1 MTSRRRMMAGANLT
15 SKGVVD
21 GVIQDDWDQI
31 IKICKSGKADQ
42 FYSIG
47 DKKLL
52 DLGELGLTEMA
63 IANFNVD
70 MRADNKGFAPTSW
83 ICLNPLRG
91 GKFKFTRDL
100 RWDNSTSTYD
110 SEVYWDISPQK
121 AYAATVLDAISEN
134 IRSQILEV
142 KKNALVFQAQGDNLK
157 ESFLDIHAS
166 INHQSWIIQFKDK
179 IWIPSAHEMVAL
191 EEYGGLYPEFFKLP
205 FPITFYGE
213 DEPVVFSV
221 RDRGGK
227 SDVSGYS
234 AVPYYGIKVKN
245 KSLGCADYNG
255 VNSLYKLA
263 TNESATNAYF
273 LFGFCL

>member
-91 GKFKFTRDL
+91 GKFKFTSDL
-100 RWDNSTSTYD
+100 SWDNSTSTYD

-142 KKNALVFQAQGDNLK
+142 KKNTLVFKAEGDTRK
-157 ESFLDIHAS
+157 ESFLDIRTS
-166 INHQSWIIQFKDK
+166 IHDQSWIVQFKDK

-221 RDRGGK
+221 RDRGG
-227 SDVSGYS
+227 SSNVTGYF
-234 AVPYYGIKVKN
+234 AVPYYGLKMKDKVLFCN
-245 KSLGCADYNG
+245 KYNTIH
-255 VNSLYKLA
+255 SWAK
-263 TNESATNAYF
+263 SATNAYF